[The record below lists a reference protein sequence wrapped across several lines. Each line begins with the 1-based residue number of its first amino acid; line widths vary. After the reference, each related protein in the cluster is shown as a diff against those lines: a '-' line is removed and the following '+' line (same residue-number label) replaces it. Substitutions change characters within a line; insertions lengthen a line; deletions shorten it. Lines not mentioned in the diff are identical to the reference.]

1 MSNPYVEF
9 FLNAKAELIQFEC
22 VEISHPNFSKVYRFV
37 RNNTDGLTVTLETAA
52 TATFDYV
59 PIKIS
64 QNEMVDDLDYG
75 FKFELGDVGE
85 LLPLELDRIAAND
98 GFLIKPVLKYRTY
111 RSDNLANV
119 MFGPIV
125 LEVTEL
131 SFNKTGVVFDAKAP
145 ELNTSRTGEIYTIA
159 RFPGLRDF
167 L

>member
-1 MSNPYVEF
+1 MPDAYVEF

-37 RNNTDGLTVTLETAA
+37 RNHTDGLTVTLETAA
-52 TATFDYV
+52 VVTFDYV

-75 FKFELGDVGE
+75 FKLELGDVGE

-98 GFLIKPVLKYRTY
+98 GFMVKPTLKYRTH
-111 RSDNLANV
+111 RSDDLATV
-119 MFGPIV
+119 MFGPIN

-131 SFNKTGVVFDAKAP
+131 AFNKTGVVFEAKAP
-145 ELNTSRTGEIYTIA
+145 ELNTNKTGEIYTIS
-159 RFPGLRDF
+159 RFPTLRDF